1 MPGRRIVTRT
11 VDEPEL
17 LAPGEAVDLDN
28 CAREPIH
35 VPGMIQ
41 PRGVLLVVREAD
53 GVLLQAS
60 VNVERHLGVPAE
72 ELAGRPLADV
82 LGEEPA
88 RDLLAHAADGADL
101 ATRNPVTLHL
111 DRWDGRPLDVDA
123 VLHRPPLPEEGPGS
137 EPVLVVE
144 LETAAGARPLT
155 FPNTYL
161 AVRQALRD
169 LERAATLDELY
180 DDAARHVRE
189 LTGFD
194 RVMIYRFDADYN
206 GEVVAEARRD
216 DLNAFLGLHYPAS
229 DIPPQARALYEKNW
243 IRLIADVDYAPQPIV
258 PTLLPTT
265 GAPLDLT
272 YSTLRSVSPIH
283 LEYLRN
289 MGVRASMSIS
299 LLRDGRLWGLVA
311 CHHYS
316 GPHEPPFEVRTA
328 AEFLGSA
335 LSVRLVSQ
343 AEDERETE
351 VRRAEGVLAHLAA
364 DSRDESVPI
373 GIALT
378 RSGWLRRLVRAD
390 GAVVVAEGGLIAVGN
405 VPDEDGCR
413 ALVAWVLGHGE
424 DLVMSDALHR
434 DAPDVAALV
443 PDVAGVLGI
452 VLPEGQVVLWVRDEV
467 LRHVDWGGDPYN
479 KEIARGEDDSV
490 RLSPRKSFERWRE
503 VVRGHSVPWTSDQ
516 TDVATSLRGHLVEAL
531 YLRGRKA
538 VRATEELQRS
548 LLPALL
554 PDVPGW
560 TLQSRYESAGTGL
573 VGGDWYDALVLP
585 SGRLALVVGDVT
597 GHGLQAAATMGQ
609 LGTTLRAALVS
620 TGSAVEAVTL
630 LGDVARWT
638 LPGEVATIAVA
649 VLDPV
654 TGVVEHVSLGHP
666 PLLVVAPDG
675 TTSWTESAIVPPL
688 GLVDR
693 VPPAQ
698 HVQVPPGGALVLYS
712 DGLVERREES
722 ILDGLRRLAAF
733 FAAEP
738 GTVDVDGVVAAAR
751 DPRSADD
758 ATLLLVRRDA

>member
-1 MPGRRIVTRT
+1 MTRT

-35 VPGMIQ
+35 VPGLIQ

-60 VNVERHLGVPAE
+60 ANVERYLGAAADD
-72 ELAGRPLADV
+72 LAGRPLADA
-82 LGEEPA
+82 LGEQPA
-88 RDLLAHAADGADL
+88 RLVLDHAASVADL
-101 ATRNPVTLHL
+101 ATRNPVALRL
-111 DRWDGRPLDVDA
+111 DRWGGSTDEMVDA
-123 VLHRPPLPEEGPGS
+123 VLHRPPLPAEGPGA

-161 AVRQALRD
+161 AVRHALRD
-169 LERAATLDELY
+169 LERAASLTELY
-180 DDAARHVRE
+180 DDAARHVRA

-216 DLNAFLGLHYPAS
+216 DLNSFRGLHYPAS

-243 IRLIADVDYAPQPIV
+243 IRLIADVDYEPQPVV

-299 LLRDGRLWGLVA
+299 LLREGKLWGLIA
-311 CHHYS
+311 CHHYA
-316 GPHEPPFEVRTA
+316 GPHEPPYEVRTA
-328 AEFLGSA
+328 AEFLGST
-335 LSVRLVSQ
+335 LSVRLVAQ
-343 AEDERETE
+343 AEDERGVE

-373 GIALT
+373 GTALT

-390 GAVVVAEGGLIAVGN
+390 GAVVVAEGGIIAVGN
-405 VPDEDGCR
+405 APDEDGCR
-413 ALVAWVLGHGE
+413 ALVAWVLGRDE
-424 DLVMSDALHR
+424 DLVVTEALGR
-434 DAPDVAALV
+434 DAPDVAALA
-443 PDVAGVLGI
+443 PDVAGAMGI
-452 VLPEGQVVLWVRDEV
+452 VLPDGQVVVWVRDEV
-467 LRHVDWGGDPYN
+467 LRHVDWGGDPHN
-479 KEIARGEDDSV
+479 KAIAKREGDTV

-503 VVRGHSVPWTSDQ
+503 VVRGHSAPWTADQ
-516 TDVATSLRGHLVEAL
+516 RDVATSLRGHLVEAL

-554 PDVPGW
+554 PDVLGW

-585 SGRLALVVGDVT
+585 SGRIALVVGDVT

-620 TGSAVEAVTL
+620 TGSAVEAVARL
-630 LGDVARWT
+630 AHVARWT
-638 LPGEVATIAVA
+638 LPGEVATLAVA
-649 VLDPV
+649 LLDPR
-654 TGVVEHVSLGHP
+654 TGVVEHVSVGHP
-666 PLLVVAPDG
+666 PLLVVGPDG
-675 TTSWTESAIVPPL
+675 TTRWAGRASVPPL

-693 VPPAQ
+693 APTAEE
-698 HVQVPPGGALVLYS
+698 VQVPPGGALVLYS
-712 DGLVERREES
+712 DGLVERRGES
-722 ILDGLRRLAAF
+722 IRDGLDRLAAV
-733 FAAEP
+733 FADGP
-738 GTVDVDGVVAAAR
+738 GVEVDGIVAAAR

-758 ATLLLVRRDA
+758 ATLLVVRRDA